1 MATALRPIAH
11 EDRLSLVEHLDE
23 LRTRIIICLVGFVIA
38 FGFCFW
44 QNDAIL
50 EILDRPLQKSAF
62 TKGSDDPLERTAAF
76 QQAQKRLYL
85 QWEVLAREMARS
97 DDLSPALRARWAEM
111 SEQSRVTAAVAPEA
125 TGRRPVTLGVGEPF
139 TVTFRVV
146 GYAAMLLTLP
156 LLLYQA
162 YAFILPAFSPRER
175 EVALPLMAMVP
186 FLFVGGVVFAYYFVL
201 PNAINFLQNF
211 NDDNYDI
218 LLQARDF
225 YKFSIMV
232 LMVMGI
238 LFQVPIGILAVTRV
252 GHRHAGAAAQE
263 PPLRDPR
270 DRDRGHAAARPG
282 PGDDADDDGPA
293 DRSLRGL
300 YPLSCPARPSRR
312 ARRRPRRGG
321 AGGHRRRRAPARP
334 RSRRLNSCCSTSEA
348 PAAARWSRPSISP
361 SPCSWAAVSSCS
373 ASAETSPADS
383 STR

>member
-23 LRTRIIICLVGFVIA
+23 LRTRIIICLIGFLIA

-44 QNDAIL
+44 QNDTIL
-50 EILDRPLQKSAF
+50 EILDRPLEKSAF
-62 TKGSDDPLERTAAF
+62 QRGSQDPLERAAEF
-76 QQAQKRLYL
+76 QQAQKRLFL
-85 QWEVLAREMARS
+85 QWEVLAREMART
-97 DDLSPALRARWAEM
+97 DELSPELRGRWAQM
-111 SEQSRVTAAVAPEA
+111 SELSAATADAAPQA
-125 TGRRPVTLGVGEPF
+125 GGRRPVTLGVGEPF

-146 GYAAMLLTLP
+146 GYAAMLLALP

-186 FLFVGGVVFAYYFVL
+186 FLFAGGVVFAYYFVL

-252 GHRHAGAAAQE
+252 GIVTPAQLRKHRRYAILGIAILAMLLPGQDPVTMLMMMAPLIVLFEGSILLAAV
-263 PPLRDPR
+263 L
-270 DRDRGHAAARPG
+270 DRRAERAAAREE
-282 PGDDADDDGPA
+282 AQAAVTDDGELPHDP
-293 DRSLRGL
+293 DR
-300 YPLSCPARPSRR
+300 
-312 ARRRPRRGG
+312 
-321 AGGHRRRRAPARP
+321 
-334 RSRRLNSCCSTSEA
+334 E
-348 PAAARWSRPSISP
+348 
-361 SPCSWAAVSSCS
+361 
-373 ASAETSPADS
+373 D
-383 STR
+383 